1 MWKKDPGETTCQKT
15 GLLRQEIRQKSP
27 GKVDSGEDGCLGG
40 GKEMGTTEGE
50 CEALA
55 LEECLKSTREGEI
68 EEGEGQD
75 HIWVPEARE

>member
-1 MWKKDPGETTCQKT
+1 
-15 GLLRQEIRQKSP
+15 
-27 GKVDSGEDGCLGG
+27 
-40 GKEMGTTEGE
+40 MGTTEGE